1 MATPTPKLNVDTSV
15 VDYLKSTG
23 KDSSFNSRASLFGEG
38 YTGSGEQNATLLAK
52 LKGGVGGS
60 PAPQGG
66 TQGAETPT
74 SPLGVTD
81 PNASAMSYINGNQKQ
96 DFDLATG
103 VENDVPVRGSTKTY
117 QDAFA
122 ELQKTLGAGVPAK
135 PETTS
140 FEKSYTSELEKA
152 GVSDLEQSLADL
164 TASEQEIRAQF
175 RVNKAGEK
183 AKPVAMNVIEGRVS
197 EQERDANERL
207 DTVLRQKDY
216 ITNQLKTKYDVV
228 NNLMNLKKMDYE
240 SATEAYN
247 TAFTQNL
254 NMFNTVKGIVDAD
267 KSETERKEDNA
278 RANAQIIYNNI
289 TSGGLTFDSISPDQK
304 LAITKLEMQAGLP
317 SGFFQTL
324 QSKNPKAD
332 IVTSTTRTSGG
343 QKYADIIMRDSA
355 TGALVTKSILLGS
368 TNEGSGGGD
377 LSDGERKN
385 AAFSDV
391 NKILDN
397 PKAKTSNGD
406 PVKDANGFITPA
418 GFKQIVKYGATQGLS
433 KSDII
438 SQYGSDLYA
447 DEDYAGYGLTSKEKD
462 LLL

>member
-1 MATPTPKLNVDTSV
+1 MPTTAPKLNVDTSV

-38 YTGSGEQNATLLAK
+38 YTGSEEQNLSLLTK
-52 LKGGVGGS
+52 LKGGASGS
-60 PAPQGG
+60 TPQGG
-66 TQGAETPT
+66 TQGAGTPT

-81 PNASAMSYINGNQKQ
+81 PNASAMSFINGNQQQ

-103 VENDVPVRGSTKTY
+103 VEAEVPVRGSTKTY

-122 ELQKTLGAGVPAK
+122 ELQKTLTQNQPVKPAA
-135 PETTS
+135 TS
-140 FEKSYTSELEKA
+140 FEQDYTAQLEKA
-152 GVSDLEQSLADL
+152 GVSDLEKSLADL

-183 AKPVAMNVIEGRVS
+183 GKPVAMNVIEGRVS
-197 EQERDANERL
+197 EQERNANEQL

-228 NNLMNLKKMDYE
+228 NNMMNLKKMDYE
-240 SATEAYN
+240 TATDAYN

-254 NMFNTVKGIVDAD
+254 NMFNTVKGIMDD
-267 KSETERKEDNA
+267 EKSDLERKEDNA

-289 TSGGLTFDSISPDQK
+289 TSGGLTLDSIPADQK
-304 LAITKLEMQAGLP
+304 LQISKLEMQAGLP
-317 SGFFQTL
+317 SGFFQSL

-343 QKYADIIMRDSA
+343 KKYADVIMRDAA

-368 TNEGSGGGD
+368 TNEGSGGGSD
-377 LSDGERKN
+377 LSAGELKN
-385 AAFSDV
+385 KAFSDL
-391 NKILDN
+391 NSILDN
-397 PKAKTSNGD
+397 PNAKTTSGD
-406 PVKDANGFITPA
+406 PVKDTNGFITPS
-418 GFKQIVKYGATQGLS
+418 GFKQLVKYGATQGLS

-438 SQYGSDLYA
+438 SQYGSDLYS
-447 DEDYAGYGLTSKEKD
+447 DEDYEGYGLTSKEKD